1 MNIVNININDLIIT
15 DINVRKT
22 QISDIENLASSIS
35 EIGLI
40 NPITVRKIDGN
51 DDKYEIVAG
60 QRRYLAMK
68 SLNINEIPCI
78 ISNYN
83 DKKAEEMSLIENIQ
97 RNTLSNCDKVKSYS
111 KLCDNYDID
120 KVKNL
125 TKVSKKTI
133 EKYLKI
139 KDLDTEV
146 LEKLDIKDKSKITID
161 IAIELTELSSSLPD
175 INLLEVIEKITPL
188 KSKYKLDVI
197 KLFRDNNFTDIDEFD
212 DLVENYSD
220 EKKSYKGPFV
230 FDSIEQKNL
239 LIPEDMYAE
248 IIELIKS
255 KTEDIIY
262 F

>member
-1 MNIVNININDLIIT
+1 MNIVNVNIDNLVIT

-22 QISDIENLASSIS
+22 QFSDIENLASSIS

-40 NPITVRKIDGN
+40 NPITIRKIDDTN
-51 DDKYEIVAG
+51 YEIIAG

-68 SLNINEIPCI
+68 SLNIDEIPCI
-78 ISNYN
+78 ISHFNN
-83 DKKAEEMSLIENIQ
+83 NKAEEMSLIENIQ

-120 KVKNL
+120 KVKIL

-139 KDLDTEV
+139 KDLPTEV

-161 IAIELTELSSSLPD
+161 IAIELTELSKSYPD

-188 KSKYKLDVI
+188 KSKNKLDII
-197 KLFRDNNFTDIDEFD
+197 KLFRNNNCSDIDELD
-212 DLVENYSD
+212 ELVENFSD

-230 FDSIEQKNL
+230 FDSVQQQNL

-248 IIELIKS
+248 IVELIKS
-255 KTEDIIY
+255 KNEDITY

>member
-1 MNIVNININDLIIT
+1 MNIINVNINNLVIT
-15 DINVRKT
+15 GINVRKT
-22 QISDIENLASSIS
+22 QISDIENLASSIN

-40 NPITVRKIDGN
+40 NPITIRKIDDN
-51 DDKYEIVAG
+51 NYEIVAG

-68 SLNINEIPCI
+68 SLNMEEIPCI
-78 ISNYN
+78 ISNFN

-120 KVKNL
+120 KVKTL

-133 EKYLKI
+133 EKYIKI
-139 KDLDTEV
+139 KDLPIEV

-161 IAIELTELSSSLPD
+161 IAIELSGLSQSYPD

-188 KSKYKLDVI
+188 KSKNKLDVI
-197 KLFRDNNFTDIDEFD
+197 KLFRDNNCSDIDELD
-212 DLVENYSD
+212 ELVENFTD

-230 FDSIEQKNL
+230 FDSIQQQNL

-248 IIELIKS
+248 IVELIKN
-255 KTEDIIY
+255 KNEDIIY

>member
-1 MNIVNININDLIIT
+1 MNIVNVNINNLIIT

-40 NPITVRKIDGN
+40 NPITIRKF
-51 DDKYEIVAG
+51 DDTNYEIVAG
-60 QRRYLAMK
+60 QGRYLAMK

-78 ISNYN
+78 ISNFN
-83 DKKAEEMSLIENIQ
+83 NKKAEEMSLIENIQ

-120 KVKNL
+120 KVKTL
-125 TKVSKKTI
+125 TKISKKTI

-139 KDLDTEV
+139 KDLPTEV

-161 IAIELTELSSSLPD
+161 IAIELSGLSQSSPD

-188 KSKYKLDVI
+188 KSKNKLDII
-197 KLFRDNNFTDIDEFD
+197 KLFRNNNCSDIDELD
-212 DLVENYSD
+212 ELVENFTD

-230 FDSIEQKNL
+230 FDSIQQQNL

-248 IIELIKS
+248 IVELIKS
-255 KTEDIIY
+255 KNEDITY

>member
-1 MNIVNININDLIIT
+1 MNIINVNINNLIIT

-40 NPITVRKIDGN
+40 NPITIRKID
-51 DDKYEIVAG
+51 DTKFEIIAG

-68 SLNINEIPCI
+68 SLNMEEIPCI
-78 ISNYN
+78 ISHFN

-111 KLCDNYDID
+111 KLCDNYDIN
-120 KVKNL
+120 KVKTL

-133 EKYLKI
+133 EKYIKI
-139 KDLDTEV
+139 KDLPIEV

-161 IAIELTELSSSLPD
+161 IAIELTELSKSLPD
-175 INLLEVIEKITPL
+175 IDLLEVIEKITPL
-188 KSKYKLDVI
+188 KSKNKLDVI
-197 KLFRDNNFTDIDEFD
+197 KLFRDNDCSDINEFD
-212 DLVENYSD
+212 DLVENFSD

-239 LIPEDMYAE
+239 LIPENMYAE

-255 KTEDIIY
+255 KNEDITY

>member
-40 NPITVRKIDGN
+40 NPITIRKN
-51 DDKYEIVAG
+51 NDKYEIVAG

-120 KVKNL
+120 KVKTL
-125 TKVSKKTI
+125 TKISKKTI

-139 KDLDTEV
+139 KDLPIDV

-161 IAIELTELSSSLPD
+161 IAILLTELSSSLPD

-197 KLFRDNNFTDIDEFD
+197 KLFIDNNFTDIDEFD

-255 KTEDIIY
+255 KTEEITY